1 MKPRPGSS
9 IPKRGEGRST
19 KCLSL
24 LTASPAQP
32 QPCID
37 LPLDFDPGLHP
48 IIATHFYGLALRDGR
63 EVFWNFARQGVE
75 LPAEKGVI
83 LIRGGRP

>member
-1 MKPRPGSS
+1 MP
-9 IPKRGEGRST
+9 ST
-19 KCLSL
+19 IAPDS
-24 LTASPAQP
+24 TATGANSDPELP
-32 QPCID
+32 PD
-37 LPLDFDPGLHP
+37 LDPETHP